1 MSKLSIIEEDPPK
14 DWQKECAFRLKRKRK
29 PPLHPSE
36 INKRLADKAKRGIP
50 EKAWKYPNGFLIK
63 LIGFDRVVRYRQTA
77 RNATYDDAVYY
88 RDFELDSGKY
98 MEAWIIQREPKIG
111 GFSNDV

>member
-14 DWQKECAFRLKRKRK
+14 DWVKQKQERFSLRQKRKHA
-29 PPLHPSE
+29 LHPE
-36 INKRLADKAKRGIP
+36 DVHDRLADKANRKMP
-50 EKAWKYPNGFLIK
+50 EKAWVFPNGFLIK
-63 LIGFDRVVRYRQTA
+63 LVRHDRTVLYRQTA

-98 MEAWIIQREPKIG
+98 VEAWIIQRASKIG
-111 GFSNDV
+111 K